1 MWWVNGI
8 FGGALMGL
16 LGGFA
21 FGYGVVLLLATGE
34 ASTEAV
40 MAMSAASGGAF
51 VGLIQEH
58 RIKNMKEGG
67 SDD

>member
-1 MWWVNGI
+1 MWWANGI

-16 LGGFA
+16 LGGYA
-21 FGYGVVLLLATGE
+21 FGFGVLLLLATGE

-40 MAMSAASGGAF
+40 MAVSAASGGAF
-51 VGLIQEH
+51 VGLISEH
-58 RIKNMKEGG
+58 RIKNIKEGG